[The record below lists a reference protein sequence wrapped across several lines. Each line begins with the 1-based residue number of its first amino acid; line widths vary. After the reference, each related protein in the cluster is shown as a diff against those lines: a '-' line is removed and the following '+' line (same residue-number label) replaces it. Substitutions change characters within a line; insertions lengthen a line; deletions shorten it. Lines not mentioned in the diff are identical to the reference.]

1 MFFYDPNN
9 PEKLWIHLHG
19 FATDVWGSKIEFARN
34 YFKRTKA
41 FSFFAMDM
49 DYEKHTTTEVLEV
62 LEALVLG
69 FSKRYTD
76 IVLCGSSHGA
86 YIASNYVRFRE
97 LGNVKRL
104 LLLAPSF
111 RTLDLVLK
119 ELGEEKVKRWL
130 EGKEALRF
138 KEEEVEIEVRED
150 FAVDILEK
158 GYEIVR
164 NGEVHFPNDPPVDI
178 LIVHGTKDEIVP
190 VEDSRLFASRVKV
203 SELIEVEDDHQLS
216 ESFGKILTDLVEKG
230 KL

>member
-1 MFFYDPNN
+1 MFFYDQNN
-9 PEKLWIHLHG
+9 PERLWIHLHG
-19 FATDVWGSKIEFARN
+19 FATNVFGSKIEFARN

-76 IVLCGSSHGA
+76 ITLCGSSHGA

-111 RTLDLVLK
+111 RTLDLVVK
-119 ELGEEKVKRWL
+119 ELGEERVKRWL

-164 NGEVHFPNDPPVDI
+164 NGEVHFPKDPPVDI

-216 ESFGKILTDLVEKG
+216 ESFGRVLTDLVEKG